1 MRELLSYFAEH
12 PELTLFLLVG
22 VGSVVG
28 HISVRRVSLGAAAV
42 LFCAIA
48 LAASAS
54 AVGVKLE
61 IPAMV
66 GHLGL
71 ALFTFTIG
79 ISSGA
84 AFFNSLRTS
93 AVAMLGV
100 ALAIGV
106 GAVAAFG
113 LGPVF
118 GLTRAQAAGTFAG
131 ALTNTP
137 ALAAAGNDPDAVVG
151 YSVAYIFGVIG
162 MLVVDMVALRRR
174 HEDADT
180 PAPLIQ
186 RDVRIEHIRPIT
198 VGDFE
203 AEHDNRISV
212 TRVRRTEQSPVEPAL
227 ATVGLES
234 DQVVTVVGQEPD
246 VEAVI
251 RELGHVSSHHL
262 AYDRANLD
270 FRRVTV
276 SSPEVSGKRIGDL
289 DVEERFGATVSR
301 VRRADID
308 MVAAPDLV
316 LQLGD
321 RVRVVA
327 HRSRMRAVTRF
338 FGDSSRG
345 LTILN
350 PVALGLGVAL
360 GFALGSI
367 PLPLPTGGTFTL
379 GSALGCLVVG
389 LLFSRIGRVAG
400 VGLSLPFTVTA
411 VLSEIGL
418 LLFLA
423 QAGTRAGTTILGAF
437 SSGRWIGMFGLG
449 AVITLAVG
457 ISLYVF
463 MRRVVRMGGTTLA
476 GVVAGAQTQPALLAY
491 ANNVTNHDFR
501 VSTGYTMAYPMAMIT
516 KILLASV
523 LGLLG

>member
-1 MRELLSYFAEH
+1 MTELLTFLAHH

-22 VGSVVG
+22 VGSAVG
-28 HISVRRVSLGAAAV
+28 HASVRRVSLGAAAV

-48 LAASAS
+48 LSATAS

-61 IPAMV
+61 LPALA

-71 ALFTFTIG
+71 ALFTFSVGIG
-79 ISSGA
+79 SGA

-106 GAVAAFG
+106 GALIAVG

-118 GLTRAQAAGTFAG
+118 GLTRAQSAGTFAG

-137 ALAAAGNDPDAVVG
+137 ALAAAGDSPETVVG

-162 MLVVDMVALRRR
+162 MLAVDMLALRHR

-180 PAPLIQ
+180 PAPLVQ
-186 RDVRIEHIRPIT
+186 RDVRIEDIKPIT
-198 VGDFE
+198 VAEFE
-203 AEHDNRISV
+203 ALHDNKV
-212 TRVRRTEQSPVEPAL
+212 TVSRVRRSEQGPVEPAL
-227 ATVGLES
+227 ATVLLEA
-234 DQVVTVVGQEPD
+234 DDVITVVGEEPA
-246 VEAVI
+246 VESVV

-262 AYDRANLD
+262 ALDRAHLD

-276 SSPEVSGKRIGDL
+276 SSRALAGKKISEL
-289 DVEERFGATVSR
+289 DVDREFGATLSR
-301 VRRADID
+301 VRRADVD

-327 HRSRMRAVTRF
+327 PRSRMKAITEF

-360 GFALGSI
+360 GFGLGSI
-367 PLPLPTGGTFTL
+367 PLPLPSGDTFTL

-389 LLFSRIGRVAG
+389 LVFGRAG
-400 VGLSLPFTVTA
+400 RLGALVLTLPFTVTA
-411 VLSEIGL
+411 VLAELGL

-423 QAGTRAGTTILGAF
+423 QAGTRAGATILGAF
-437 SSGRWIGMFGLG
+437 ASGRWFGMFALG
-449 AVITLAVG
+449 AVITLSVG
-457 ISLYVF
+457 GVLYVF
-463 MRRVVRMGGTTLA
+463 MRRVVRLGGTTLA
-476 GVVAGAQTQPALLAY
+476 GVIAGAQTQPALLAY
-491 ANNVTNHDFR
+491 ANNETDHDFR
-501 VSTGYTMAYPMAMIT
+501 VAMGYTMAYPTAMVV

-523 LGLLG
+523 LGLLV